1 MKTLLK
7 GVDKDHNTVIL
18 RTIQNVFL
26 DIFGEKTL
34 KKVRQ
39 ILKDNYSLDW
49 PEIPEKSEVFA
60 AALKEIF
67 GKGATIIEDLII
79 ENLYNSLGK
88 DLPAKN
94 NYTFSDYISSLMEDD
109 RQVICFQKS

>member
-7 GVDKDHNTVIL
+7 GVDKDRDIL
-18 RTIQNVFL
+18 IIRTIQNVFL

-49 PEIPEKSEVFA
+49 MEIPEKSEVFA
-60 AALKEIF
+60 AALNEIF
-67 GKGATIIEDLII
+67 GKGAVIIEDLII

-88 DLPAKN
+88 GLPAKK
-94 NYTFSDYISSLMEDD
+94 NYTFSDYISLIEND
-109 RQVICFQKS
+109 RQIVCFQNP